1 MSRPTDLHPMDPH
14 RRDPHLTDPHRR
26 DPDSALPA
34 AAAPGAAPP
43 ETTLEALAERYEAL
57 LFDVYG
63 VLVHATGPL
72 PGAPEALRWLQE
84 RGRPFF
90 LLTNDASKLPERAA
104 ARYRGWGLPVGP
116 AQIVPA
122 GALLEGHFRR
132 RGLRGRP
139 CAVLGTEDSRAFVER
154 AGGRVV
160 PWEAPFEVLVVADQ
174 AGFPLLEGVDGA
186 LSGLIRRLDRG
197 LPVHLVLPN
206 PDLIYPKA
214 EGFGI
219 TAGSIALVLE
229 AALRR
234 RYGPR
239 APRFQAL
246 GKPRPGLFREALRRA
261 GTRRAVVIGDQ
272 IETDVAGAKAA
283 GLDAALVTGGVAR
296 ALPSRGPR
304 PDWLL
309 PRLGPPGGPH
319 AG

>member
-1 MSRPTDLHPMDPH
+1 MNGIPT
-14 RRDPHLTDPHRR
+14 
-26 DPDSALPA
+26 
-34 AAAPGAAPP
+34 
-43 ETTLEALAERYEAL
+43 TTLEALARRYGAI

-72 PGAPEALRWLQE
+72 PGAPEALAWLRA

-104 ARYRGWGLPVGP
+104 ARYRAWGLPVE
-116 AQIVPA
+116 AEQIVPA
-122 GALLEGHFRR
+122 GALLVAHFRR
-132 RGLRGRP
+132 HRLLGRP
-139 CAVLGTEDSRAFVER
+139 CAVLGTDDSRAFVER

-160 PWEAPFEVLVVADQ
+160 PLDGDFEVLVVADQ
-174 AGFPLLEGVDGA
+174 AGFPFLEGLDAVLG
-186 LSGLIRRLDRG
+186 GLVRRLDRG

-234 RYGPR
+234 RYGR
-239 APRFQAL
+239 AAPRFRPL

-261 GTRRAVVIGDQ
+261 GTRRAVVVGDQ
-272 IETDVAGAKAA
+272 IETDVAGARAA
-283 GLDAALVTGGVAR
+283 GLDAALVIGGVAR
-296 ALPSRGPR
+296 ALPARGPR
-304 PDWLL
+304 PTWLL
-309 PRLGPPGGPH
+309 PQLAPSGR
-319 AG
+319 AGCQQTGLRQA

>member
-1 MSRPTDLHPMDPH
+1 MDGIPT
-14 RRDPHLTDPHRR
+14 
-26 DPDSALPA
+26 
-34 AAAPGAAPP
+34 
-43 ETTLEALAERYEAL
+43 TTLEELAGRYEAF

-72 PGAPEALRWLQE
+72 PGAAEALAWLRA

-104 ARYRGWGLPVGP
+104 ARYRGWGLPVEP
-116 AQIVPA
+116 EQIVPA
-122 GALLEGHFRR
+122 GSLLAAHFRR
-132 RGLRGRP
+132 HRLLGRP
-139 CAVLGTEDSRAFVER
+139 CAVLGTADSRAFVER

-160 PWEAPFEVLVVADQ
+160 PPEGDFEVLVVADQ
-174 AGFPLLEGVDGA
+174 AGFPLLEGMDAA
-186 LSGLIRRLDRG
+186 LGGLVRRLDRG

-234 RYGPR
+234 RYGR
-239 APRFQAL
+239 AAPRFRPL

-261 GTRRAVVIGDQ
+261 GTRRAVVVGDQ
-272 IETDVAGAKAA
+272 IETDVAGARAA

-296 ALPSRGPR
+296 ALPARGPR
-304 PDWLL
+304 PAWLL
-309 PRLGPPGGPH
+309 PRLAPTNLG
-319 AG
+319 ANTQV